1 MNGALDAF
9 KFGAAFNTVVVLAAG
24 GPP

>member
-9 KFGAAFNTVVVLAAG
+9 RFSAAFNTVVVLAAG